1 MIIESIELHNFMCY
15 SGENRFDFTEGMNV
29 IIGKN
34 QYGKSKLYDAF
45 QWTLFDQC
53 FENADGFKCFMPT
66 KHFGAALI
74 SDKAK
79 YEAKNGLIECLVRIT
94 FKDIDKGKA
103 YIIERR
109 LAAIKKDEEVIAD
122 KDSSETVIYKEFEY
136 LQGKEITN
144 PAEIDRI
151 KKNILPDNIRPYMWF
166 QGEQVESIID
176 FSQSSSLTQAI
187 NVLSNITRYDN
198 MRKLALALEKS
209 ANDEYQRKARAQSK
223 DQGRSEELELKRRKL
238 VERLELLEKEELNK
252 RDFLG
257 EADEAT
263 QRLMGQFED
272 ASRMRDLDA
281 KQRAAERSLDEVSE
295 DEKSERIDLH
305 KKMFTHQWVLKGTAH
320 LLDEYNSKYSK
331 YEKTRL
337 QKFAE
342 AQARLKAENLLKEEF
357 QTRLPINV
365 PEPMYVSQMLDDE
378 KCLVCNRPA
387 EKDSEAWKSIKALL
401 DRTMAKVEELKP
413 ESLSKHDFSSDFKR
427 LQQNGYSMERIIN
440 RVDSDIKSTFQH
452 LKRMEKRRKGYAEDL
467 LKITEEMN
475 SMKAGTSLDPT
486 RAKNIVNEL
495 QAKQDLIRRFQTEIG
510 RTEKNIEILKEQ
522 IKVIDKEM
530 SGLVSGEMPAYL
542 EEKKRVLEEFAI
554 VAKSTRDRVFDRLVK
569 QLEAEANKHYHEMMQ
584 NNQGVRGIIRLMES
598 TKGNYTPR
606 LTDENGKPL
615 GQLNTG
621 NIILIKLAT
630 IMAIITAR
638 QGSRDTDLYTLITD
652 APTSSFEYDYIM
664 GFCKTASKV
673 YRQSIIMSK
682 DFYTDEKLRRE
693 LLSSTEIQLGRV
705 YMITPSVLDAERT
718 NRNTLSTQIKAL
730 N

>member
-15 SGENRFDFTEGMNV
+15 SGENRFDFAIGMNV
-29 IIGKN
+29 IIGDN
-34 QYGKSKLYDAF
+34 NHGKSKLYDAF
-45 QWTLFDQC
+45 YWAMFDQC
-53 FENADGFKCFMPT
+53 FDTGLKKWMPT
-66 KHFGAALI
+66 RHFGKDII
-74 SDKAK
+74 SDKAIH
-79 YEAKNGLIECLVRIT
+79 EADYGIVRAVVRVT
-94 FKDIDKGKA
+94 FKNLDKDQA

-109 LAAIKKDEEVIAD
+109 LTAVKREDGTTAD
-122 KDSSETVIYKEFEY
+122 KESEETVLFKEFDFM
-136 LQGKEITN
+136 QGKEITN
-144 PAEIDRI
+144 PADIDRI

-176 FSQSSSLTQAI
+176 FSHSSSLTQAI
-187 NVLSNITRYDN
+187 NVLSNITRYDQV
-198 MRKLALALEKS
+198 RVLALALEKS
-209 ANDEYQRKARAQSK
+209 ANDEFQRKARAQSK
-223 DQGRSEELELKRRKL
+223 DQGKSEELEIKRRGL

-252 RDFLG
+252 RDNLG
-257 EADEAT
+257 EADEDT

-295 DEKSERIDLH
+295 DEKRERIDLH
-305 KKMFTHQWVLKGTAH
+305 KKMFKHQWVLKGTGH
-320 LLDEYNSKYSK
+320 LLDGYNAKYSK

-342 AQARLKAENLLKEEF
+342 AQARLKAENLIKEEF

-365 PEPMYVSQMLDDE
+365 PEPMYVNQMLDDE

-401 DRTMAKVEELKP
+401 DRTLAKVEELEP
-413 ESLSKHDFSSDFKR
+413 ESLTKHDFSSDLKR
-427 LQQNGYSMERIIN
+427 LQQNGYSMERIIS
-440 RVDSDIKSTFQH
+440 RVDSDIKSTFQQ
-452 LKRMEKRRKGYAEDL
+452 LKRLEKRRKGYAEDL

-486 RAKNIVNEL
+486 QAKNIVNEL
-495 QAKQDLIRRFQTEIG
+495 QAKQDLIRRFQTELG

-522 IKVIDKEM
+522 IKAIDKDM

-584 NNQGVRGIIRLMES
+584 GNQGVRGIIRLVES

-606 LTDENGKPL
+606 LTDENGNPL

-630 IMAIITAR
+630 IMAIISAR

-652 APTSSFEYDYIM
+652 APMSVFGEDYTI
-664 GFCKTASKV
+664 GFCKTVSRV

-682 DFYTDEKLRRE
+682 EFYKNETLRRE
-693 LLSSTEIQLGRV
+693 LMDSPDIKRGKV
-705 YMITPSVLDAERT
+705 YVITPSIADADRT
-718 NRNTLSTQIKAL
+718 NRNALTTQIKAL

>member
-29 IIGKN
+29 IIGDN
-34 QYGKSKLYDAF
+34 NHGKSKLYDAF
-45 QWTLFDQC
+45 YWAMFDQC
-53 FENADGFKCFMPT
+53 FDTGLKKWMPT
-66 KHFGAALI
+66 RHFGKDII
-74 SDKAK
+74 SDKAIH
-79 YEAKNGLIECLVRIT
+79 EADFGIVRAVVRVT
-94 FKDIDKGKA
+94 FKNLDRDQA
-103 YIIERR
+103 YIIERKLTAVKR
-109 LAAIKKDEEVIAD
+109 EDGTTAD
-122 KDSSETVIYKEFEY
+122 KESEETVLFKEFDFM
-136 LQGKEITN
+136 QGREITN

-176 FSQSSSLTQAI
+176 FSHSSSLTQAI
-187 NVLSNITRYDN
+187 NVLSNITRYDQV
-198 MRKLALALEKS
+198 RELALALERS
-209 ANDEYQRKARAQSK
+209 ASDEYQRKARAQSK
-223 DQGRSEELELKRRKL
+223 DKGRSEELELKRRGL
-238 VERLELLEKEELNK
+238 LERLDLLEKEELKK
-252 RDFLG
+252 RDVLG
-257 EADEAT
+257 AADEAT

-281 KQRAAERSLDEVSE
+281 KQRAAERSLDELSE

-305 KKMFTHQWVLKGTAH
+305 KKMFSHHWVLKGTAH
-320 LLDEYNSKYSK
+320 LLEGYNAKYSK

-342 AQARLKAENLLKEEF
+342 VQVRLRAENLIKEEF

-365 PEPMYVSQMLDDE
+365 PEPMYVHQMLEDE

-387 EKDSEAWKSIKALL
+387 EKDSEAWNNIKALL
-401 DRTMAKVEELKP
+401 DRTMAKVEELEP
-413 ESLSKHDFSSDFKR
+413 ESLTKQDFSSDFKR
-427 LQQNGYSMERIIN
+427 LQQNGYSMERIIG
-440 RVDSDIKSTFQH
+440 RVDSDIKSTFQQ
-452 LKRMEKRRKGYAEDL
+452 LKRLEKRRKGYAEDL

-486 RAKNIVNEL
+486 QAKNIVNEL
-495 QAKQDLIRRFQTEIG
+495 QAKQDHIRRFQSELG
-510 RTEKNIEILKEQ
+510 RTERSIESLKEQ
-522 IKVIDKEM
+522 IRAIDKEM
-530 SGLVSGEMPAYL
+530 GGLVSGEMPAYL

-569 QLEAEANKHYHEMMQ
+569 QLEAEANKHYQEMMQ
-584 NNQGVRGIIRLMES
+584 GNQGVRGIIRLVES
-598 TKGNYTPR
+598 TKGNYMPR
-606 LTDENGKPL
+606 LTDENGNPL

-630 IMAIITAR
+630 IMAIISAR

-652 APTSSFEYDYIM
+652 APMSVFGEDYTI
-664 GFCKTASKV
+664 GFCKTVSRV

-682 DFYTDEKLRRE
+682 EFYKNETLRRE
-693 LLSSTEIQLGRV
+693 LMNSPDINRGNV
-705 YMITPSVLDAERT
+705 YMITPSIADADRT
-718 NRNTLSTQIKAL
+718 NRNALTTQIKAL